1 MTNQKLFEALERV
14 CGFTALETDMAEIIK
29 AVEADKMPMTEEHKN
44 SIGYLQAA
52 KKEERIFN
60 AEMTKSLRTMTETIE
75 QVAERYV
82 KENFEM
88 YAFPEVIMTVF
99 KDGAEYQSSQPNP
112 HRIFLAHVIELEDLY
127 NSGKITRSRMV
138 EILNEIAAGKHKE
151 RIEI

>member
-1 MTNQKLFEALERV
+1 
-14 CGFTALETDMAEIIK
+14 
-29 AVEADKMPMTEEHKN
+29 MTEEHKHI
-44 SIGYLQAA
+44 IGYSQAA

-75 QVAERYV
+75 QAAKRFS
-82 KENFEM
+82 KEGSWQC
-88 YAFPEVIMTVF
+88 PTSF
-99 KDGAEYQSSQPNP
+99 KAGWKAREAQPNL